1 MDLRTWTRHSDQTS
15 KSGAIV
21 NYLGSPIKHP
31 ERNDRTAAGISEK
44 QTRAG
49 LREISRKP

>member
-21 NYLGSPIKHP
+21 SYLRSPIKHP
-31 ERNDRTAAGISEK
+31 GRNDKPAAGISEK
-44 QTRAG
+44 LTRAA
-49 LREISRKP
+49 R